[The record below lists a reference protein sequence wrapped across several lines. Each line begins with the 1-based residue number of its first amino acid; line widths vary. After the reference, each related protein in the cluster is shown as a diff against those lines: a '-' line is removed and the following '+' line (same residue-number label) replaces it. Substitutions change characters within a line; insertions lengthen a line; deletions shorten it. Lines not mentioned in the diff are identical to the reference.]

1 MLLVFGSLAVSS
13 VFLLIKQCVQQRR
26 VFAPHYVC
34 IALERSVNACASCW
48 RHLCFRRLC
57 CNGPHAVVELGCM
70 QIQGMRL
77 QQEIMAKVQ
86 LAYKTGDRKEAERLL
101 ARLKPEEP

>member
-1 MLLVFGSLAVSS
+1 
-13 VFLLIKQCVQQRR
+13 
-26 VFAPHYVC
+26 
-34 IALERSVNACASCW
+34 
-48 RHLCFRRLC
+48 
-57 CNGPHAVVELGCM
+57 M